1 MLRKYLFV
9 CDGLSYPII
18 AHAANKAS
26 MRAYVRD
33 TLGWSNDMPMPR
45 HCCAAI
51 V

>member
-33 TLGWSNDMPMPR
+33 ALGWPDDMALPR
-45 HCCAAI
+45 HACMVIA
-51 V
+51 